1 MKSEEPIEVRSLG
14 DMAMP
19 TLDFVVELNFQSLY
33 LTDEQFYQLCLDNPD
48 LTLEQT
54 AEGVLIIMPPVG
66 GESGSQDIELAANLV
81 IWNRQT

>member
-1 MKSEEPIEVRSLG
+1 MIEVRSLG